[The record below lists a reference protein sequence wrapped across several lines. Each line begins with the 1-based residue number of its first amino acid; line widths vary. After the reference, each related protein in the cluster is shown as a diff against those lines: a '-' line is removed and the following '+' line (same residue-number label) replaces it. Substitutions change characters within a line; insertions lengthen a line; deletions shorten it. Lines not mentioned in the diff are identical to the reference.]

1 MMRSRIGY
9 TPSDRLLRPIVGA
22 NPLFLPHGDRT
33 NIRSAGGVELYEMV
47 VSTTADDCPTPEFW
61 SDDGYYHTKDLF
73 EKIEDGWV
81 YRGRAGD
88 WIKLLD
94 GFCDTK

>member
-1 MMRSRIGY
+1 MMRSRIGFDA
-9 TPSDRLLRPIVGA
+9 SSRLLRPIEGA
-22 NPLFLPHGDRT
+22 QPLFLPHGDQN
-33 NIRSAGGVELYEMV
+33 NIQSSGGVQLYEMV
-47 VSTTADDCPTPEFW
+47 VSTSADDAPPPEFW

-88 WIKLLD
+88 WIKVID